1 MKKIILFLVFLLTA
15 VFAEAEKSVGYW
27 YKIFATE
34 GCGATY
40 SVVCQDSNYY
50 IVVTISSDRLV
61 FTENPTMMIR
71 TFDDEVLT
79 FEGFCINNTTSA
91 GGVVVGS
98 VLVPITDIHTVAQ
111 FAITPEQ
118 FEILRHGVAKIRLT
132 MTPVNHDKIFKKDVL
147 GKGLYKL
154 YLQEKANAE
163 NF

>member
-15 VFAEAEKSVGYW
+15 VFADAQKSVGYLH
-27 YKIFATE
+27 KALAAE
-34 GCGATY
+34 GCEASY
-40 SVVCQDSNYY
+40 SVVSQGSEYY
-50 IVVTISSDRLV
+50 IIARISSDRLV

-79 FEGFCINNTTSA
+79 FEGVSLSSNTTT
-91 GGVVVGS
+91 GGF
-98 VLVPITDIHTVAQ
+98 LVSTIILPISEIQSLAQ
-111 FAITPEQ
+111 FPVTPEQ

-132 MTPVNHDKIFKKDVL
+132 MAPMNHDKTFKKDVL
-147 GKGLYKL
+147 GKELYKL

>member
-1 MKKIILFLVFLLTA
+1 MKKTILFLVFLLTA
-15 VFAEAEKSVGYW
+15 VFADAQKSVGYLH
-27 YKIFATE
+27 KALAAE
-34 GCGATY
+34 GCEASY
-40 SVVCQDSNYY
+40 SVVSQGSEYY
-50 IVVTISSDRLV
+50 IIARISSDRLV

-71 TFDDEVLT
+71 TFDDELLT
-79 FEGFCINNTTSA
+79 LEGFCINNTASA
-91 GGVVVGS
+91 GGVVVGT
-98 VLVPITDIHTVAQ
+98 VLVPTTDIHTVAQ

-132 MTPVNHDKIFKKDVL
+132 MTPMNHDKTFKKDVL